1 MIKISSIQIW
11 LTTVLTI
18 LTLTIAQD
26 FNILNIRHALNS
38 IYNSD
43 HTFQS
48 LINDN
53 LQPQQDDKCP
63 PCFNCMLPMFEC
75 KQFSHCNEYNGRCE
89 CIEGFAGDDCS
100 LPLCG
105 SLENDNNKRPI
116 RSNITD
122 TCDCEQGW
130 GGINCNVCEQDSVCD
145 SFMPDSSLKGT
156 CYEDGMIVNK
166 VYQNCNVT
174 NNKILQILNG
184 KIPQVTFICHKDS
197 QTCNFQFWIDQI
209 ESFYCGLDTCDF
221 KYDLQNNITHY
232 NCDNAYCKCIPGT
245 MLCGANGS
253 IDIGEFLTEEI
264 TGPGAFTCD
273 LSDKNC
279 KFNEPAM
286 DDLIL
291 QIFGDPE
298 IDLSCQSGECLHYSE
313 IPGYKS
319 PADKIN
325 DTWQGKL
332 ILALTSVGV
341 VCLTIVTVFYISK
354 SPLFR
359 DKYDDENN
367 NYGRIRLPTGEEAED
382 IDGENFLKNDKL
394 TTLTF
399 ENINYKVESLGN
411 KKVEETILTGISG
424 MVKPGE
430 IMAIMGGSGAGKTTL
445 LDILAMK
452 TKVGKLSGNI
462 KLNGQLV
469 NKKNYKEMIGFV
481 DQDDFLLPTLTVY
494 ETVLNSALLR
504 LPRHMTFNQKKQ
516 RALRVLEELRIM
528 DIKDRLIGSD
538 FTRGISGGEKRRV
551 SIACELVTSPII
563 LFLDEPTSGLD
574 ANNANNVID
583 CLVRLTRTYNRT
595 IVLTIHQPRSNIFN
609 KFNKLVLLS
618 QGEMV
623 YSGDII
629 RINEFLYNCGYK
641 IPSNYNMADY
651 LIDITFDSSQREGRG
666 GHSYVDDENVDLE
679 RNVNIPEIQ
688 VDSTVVQP
696 VEQDEQQGEEQTNT
710 SSTENLRLQDAWEDY
725 ATHRDELRSILQD
738 DDASINREVN
748 EGLRLSRTI
757 SEHLH
762 VKFQNGPMYQ
772 ELMDDINTMT
782 PMSINFPQIGNLD
795 MKASFGHQLLILC
808 SRSFKN
814 TYRNPRLLMANYL
827 LTILLSIFLGMVYY
841 DVTNDIS
848 GFQNRMGLFFFI
860 LTYFGFITFT
870 GLSSFSMER
879 IIFLKERS
887 NNYYLPSAYYIS
899 KIISD
904 ILPLRVIPPVIVVI
918 IIYPLVGLNMMETSM
933 IWKSILILILF
944 NCGISMEIMTVGII
958 FHDLNNSIIVSVVI
972 LLFSILFSGLFIN
985 TKDIT
990 NYSIKYCKNVS
1001 IFYYAYE
1008 TLLINEVKTLILKER
1023 KYGLNIE
1030 IPGATI
1036 LSTFGFQIQNFGFD
1050 IKMLILFNVVF
1061 IFVGYLAL
1069 RLIVIERR

>member
-1 MIKISSIQIW
+1 MIRFSIQLWII
-11 LTTVLTI
+11 TI
-18 LTLTIAQD
+18 LSLISHITAQD
-26 FNILNIRHALNS
+26 FNIFDIRQTLNS
-38 IYNSD
+38 LYDSD
-43 HTFQS
+43 HKFES
-48 LINDN
+48 IVNDH
-53 LQPQQDDKCP
+53 LVPPKDDKCP

-105 SLENDNNKRPI
+105 SLEKDNNKRPI
-116 RSNITD
+116 RSNITEVCN
-122 TCDCEQGW
+122 CDSGW

-145 SFMPDSSLKGT
+145 SFMPDASLKGT
-156 CYEDGMIVNK
+156 CYKNGMIVNK

-184 KIPQVTFICHKDS
+184 KIPQVTFTCDKDKQS
-197 QTCNFQFWIDQI
+197 CNFQFWIDQI

-221 KYDLQNNITHY
+221 KYDLQKNITHY
-232 NCDNAYCKCIPGT
+232 SCENAYCKCIPGT

-264 TGPGAFTCD
+264 KGPGKFTCD
-273 LSDKNC
+273 LTDKDC
-279 KFNEPAM
+279 KFNESAM
-286 DDLIL
+286 DDLIM

-313 IPGYKS
+313 IPGYHS

-325 DTWQGKL
+325 NTWQGKL
-332 ILALTSVGV
+332 ILALTSVCV
-341 VCLTIVTVFYISK
+341 VCLTVLTVFYISK

-359 DKYDDENN
+359 DKYDDDSNN
-367 NYGRIRLPTGEEAED
+367 NNHGHIRLPNDEDVED
-382 IDGENFLKNDKL
+382 IDGDNFLKNDKP

-399 ENINYKVESLGN
+399 ENINYKVESLGQ
-411 KKVEETILTGISG
+411 KKREETILTGISG

-430 IMAIMGGSGAGKTTL
+430 LLAIMGGSGAGKTTL

-452 TKVGKLSGNI
+452 TKVGKLTGNI

-469 NKKNYKEMIGFV
+469 NKKNYKELIGFV

-504 LPRHMTFNQKKQ
+504 LPRNMTFSQKKQ
-516 RALRVLEELRIM
+516 RVLKVLEELRIM
-528 DIKDRLIGSD
+528 DIRDRLIGSD

-583 CLVRLTRTYNRT
+583 CLVRLTRMYNRT

-609 KFNKLVLLS
+609 KFSKLVLLS

-623 YSGDII
+623 YSGDVI
-629 RINEFLYNCGYK
+629 RINEFLLNCGYK
-641 IPSNYNMADY
+641 IPSNYNIADY
-651 LIDITFDSSQREGRG
+651 LIDITFDRSQREGKG
-666 GHSYVDDENVDLE
+666 GHTYADDNVDLE
-679 RNVNIPEIQ
+679 RDITIPEITI
-688 VDSTVVQP
+688 DSNLVREED
-696 VEQDEQQGEEQTNT
+696 VEQQQIT
-710 SSTENLRLQDAWEDY
+710 SSTENLPVQEAWADY
-725 ATHRDELRSILQD
+725 ASHRDELRSILQD
-738 DDASINREVN
+738 DEEGLNREVN
-748 EGLRLSRTI
+748 EGLRTSRTI

-762 VKFQNGPMYQ
+762 VKFQNGPMFQ
-772 ELMDDINTMT
+772 ELMDEINTMT
-782 PMSINFPQIGNLD
+782 PLSVNLPQIGTLG
-795 MKASFGHQLLILC
+795 MKASFGQQLVILC

-827 LTILLSIFLGMVYY
+827 LTILLSVFLGMIYY

-904 ILPLRVIPPVIVVI
+904 VLPLRVIPPVILVV
-918 IIYPLVGLNMMETSM
+918 IIYPLVGLNMMESSM
-933 IWKSILILILF
+933 IWESILILILF
-944 NCGISMEIMTVGII
+944 NCGISMEIMTVGIL

-1008 TLLINEVKTLILKER
+1008 TLLINEVKSLILKEK

-1036 LSTFGFQIQNFGFD
+1036 LSTFGFQIKNFGYD
-1050 IKMLILFNVVF
+1050 IKMLLLFNVVF
-1061 IFVGYLAL
+1061 IVIGYLAL

>member
-1 MIKISSIQIW
+1 MILLSLLQLW
-11 LTTVLTI
+11 LTVL
-18 LTLTIAQD
+18 LQLEYSNCQEFDIA
-26 FNILNIRHALNS
+26 NIKQKINHL
-38 IYNSD
+38 YGSD
-43 HTFQS
+43 YTFQS
-48 LINDN
+48 FLNDQINQSPSYS
-53 LQPQQDDKCP
+53 LTTDDKCP

-89 CIEGFAGDDCS
+89 CIEGFGGDDCS

-105 SLENDNNKRPI
+105 SLEDHNEKRPI
-116 RSNITD
+116 RSNT
-122 TCDCEQGW
+122 TNSCVCEPGW
-130 GGINCNVCEQDSVCD
+130 NGINCNVCEVDSVCD
-145 SFMPDSSLKGT
+145 SFMPDVSLKGT
-156 CYEDGMIVNK
+156 CYKDGMIVNR
-166 VYQNCNVT
+166 VYQTCNVT
-174 NNKILQILNG
+174 NNKILDILNG
-184 KIPQVTFICHKDS
+184 KIPQVSFSCDKS
-197 QTCNFQFWIDQI
+197 SESCNFQFWIDQV
-209 ESFYCGLDTCDF
+209 ESFYCGLDSCTF
-221 KYDLQNNITHY
+221 QYDLKNNVTHY
-232 NCDNAYCKCIPGT
+232 SCSNAHCKCISGT

-264 TGPGAFTCD
+264 TGPGQFTCD
-273 LSDKNC
+273 LNDRNC

-291 QIFGDPE
+291 QIFGDSQ
-298 IDLSCQSGECLHYSE
+298 IDLSCRSGECLHYSE

-325 DTWQGKL
+325 STWQGKL
-332 ILALTSVGV
+332 ILAFTSVCV
-341 VCLTIVTVFYISK
+341 VCLAMITIFYISK

-359 DKYDDENN
+359 EKYDNTN
-367 NYGRIRLPTGEEAED
+367 RYGRIQLPFNDGNED
-382 IDGENFLKNDKL
+382 IDAENFLKNDKP

-399 ENINYKVESLGN
+399 ENINYKVTSLN
-411 KKVEETILTGISG
+411 DSKKEQTILAGISG

-452 TKVGKLSGNI
+452 TKIGELSGNI
-462 KLNGQLV
+462 KLNGHSV
-469 NKKNYKEMIGFV
+469 NRKDCKDMIGFV

-504 LPRHMTFNQKKQ
+504 LPRFMTFEQKKQ
-516 RALRVLEELRIM
+516 RVLKVLEELRIM
-528 DIKDRLIGSD
+528 DIKDRLIGND

-583 CLVRLTRTYNRT
+583 CLVRLTKMYNRT

-623 YSGDII
+623 YSGDTI

-641 IPSNYNMADY
+641 IPSGYNIADY
-651 LIDITFDSSQREGRG
+651 LIDITFDKSQREGKSHHG
-666 GHSYVDDENVDLE
+666 NNDLE
-679 RNVNIPEIQ
+679 RDVNIPEIQ
-688 VDSTVVQP
+688 ANSTQI
-696 VEQDEQQGEEQTNT
+696 QSTTSRSLNSSEE
-710 SSTENLRLQDAWEDY
+710 LRLQEEWEDY

-738 DDASINREVN
+738 DSDNLNRNVN
-748 EGLRLSRTI
+748 ENLRLSRTI

-762 VKFQNGPMYQ
+762 IKFQNGPLFQ
-772 ELMDDINTMT
+772 QLINDITNLSPASIELPVLHAAEI
-782 PMSINFPQIGNLD
+782 
-795 MKASFGHQLLILC
+795 KASFHQQLAILC

-827 LTILLSIFLGMVYY
+827 LAVLLGLFLGMVYY
-841 DVTNDIS
+841 DITNDIS

-870 GLSSFSMER
+870 GLSSFAMER
-879 IIFLKERS
+879 LIFLKERS
-887 NNYYLPSAYYIS
+887 NSYYLPSAYYIS

-904 ILPLRVIPPVIVVI
+904 IIPLRVIPPVIITIVV
-918 IIYPLVGLNMMETSM
+918 YPLVGLNMMETNM
-933 IWKSILILILF
+933 IWRCILILILF
-944 NCGISMEIMTVGII
+944 NCGISMEIMTVGIV

-985 TKDIT
+985 TKNIT
-990 NYSIKYCKNVS
+990 NYAIKYCKNIS

-1008 TLLINEVKTLILKER
+1008 SLLINEVKSLILKER

-1050 IKMLILFNVVF
+1050 IKMLLLFNVIF
-1061 IFVGYLAL
+1061 ILLGYLAL
-1069 RLIVIERR
+1069 RLIVIEKR